1 MHGLDDVGGAA
12 VGVHDD
18 VAELLPLALTGEPL
32 GAIQRGLLLLHV
44 GLDAWVTFEFC
55 CFYGNYLRATLG
67 WVGTTVSLT

>member
-32 GAIQRGLLLLHV
+32 SAIQRGLLLHV
-44 GLDAWVTFEFC
+44 GWMP
-55 CFYGNYLRATLG
+55 G
-67 WVGTTVSLT
+67 